1 MKKFK
6 VRIGLRTIKT
16 AVAIIVAMLV
26 VDHLGT
32 TPDKLIFAMLGA
44 MSAMAATFRESLAAC
59 ISQIIGVVFG
69 ALVGLALTSLP
80 LSPLVAIGIGV
91 VLIITVYNMLQFK
104 ESPSLPCFI
113 LVLICISDS
122 ISPISYATGRIWD
135 TAIGLGIGMLINLLV
150 FPYDNS
156 QKIKA
161 SIESLDRDL
170 ILFLEDM
177 FDGDTNLPDAD
188 KMNAKLKDMEQQ
200 LSVFESQLFLIHA
213 RRQRM
218 KLEQFRRCDRKA
230 KELVARLQILSNIER
245 PGRLSEE
252 SRRRLAACGATIRD
266 ERPLNSVMEL
276 DVVTNYHV
284 RQILQI
290 RHELLDTL
298 NDHRGVSGDRE

>member
-1 MKKFK
+1 MRKHR

-16 AVAIIVAMLV
+16 AVAIIVAMLA
-26 VDHLGT
+26 VDRLGAT
-32 TPDKLIFAMLGA
+32 ADKLIFAMLGA
-44 MSAMAATFRESLAAC
+44 MSAVAPTFRESLNAC
-59 ISQIIGVVFG
+59 FSQFVGVIFG
-69 ALVGLALTSLP
+69 ALTGLALMSLP
-80 LSPLVAIGIGV
+80 VTSFVAIGVGV
-91 VLIITVYNMLQFK
+91 ILIITVYNVLQFR

-122 ISPISYATGRIWD
+122 IDPITYAAGRIWD
-135 TAIGLGIGMLINLLV
+135 TAIGLGIGMLINVLV

-156 QKIKA
+156 QTIKA

-170 ILFLEDM
+170 ISFLEDM
-177 FDGDTNLPDAD
+177 FDGDSKLPNAD
-188 KMNAKLKDMEQQ
+188 KLNARLRDMERQ
-200 LSVFESQLFLIHA
+200 LSIFENQLFLLHPS
-213 RRQRM
+213 RQRL

-252 SRRRLAACGATIRD
+252 SRRRLIACGARIRD
-266 ERPLNSVMEL
+266 ERLLDSVMEL

-290 RHELLDTL
+290 RHELLNTL
-298 NDHRGVSGDRE
+298 HDHR

>member
-1 MKKFK
+1 MKKLK
-6 VRIGLRTIKT
+6 VRVGLRTIKT
-16 AVAIIVAMLV
+16 AAAIIVAMLV

-44 MSAMAATFRESLAAC
+44 MSAVAATFRESLSAC
-59 ISQIIGVVFG
+59 VSQIVGVVFG
-69 ALVGLALTSLP
+69 ALVGLVLTSLP
-80 LSPLVAIGIGV
+80 FSNLVSIGVGV
-91 VLIITVYNMLQFK
+91 VLIITVYNMLRFK

-122 ISPISYATGRIWD
+122 ISPISYAAGRIWD
-135 TAIGLGIGMLINLLV
+135 TTIGLGVGMLINILV

-156 QKIKA
+156 RNIRA

-177 FDGDTNLPDAD
+177 FDGDTNLPNAD
-188 KMNAKLKDMEQQ
+188 KVNCKLKDMERQ

-245 PGRLSEE
+245 PGRLTEE
-252 SRRRLAACGATIRD
+252 SRRRLEACGATIRD
-266 ERPLNSVMEL
+266 ERPLDSVMEL

-290 RHELLDTL
+290 RQELLSTL
-298 NDHRGVSGDRE
+298 HDHR

>member
-6 VRIGLRTIKT
+6 FHIGLRTIKT
-16 AVAIIVAMLV
+16 AVAIIVAMLT
-26 VDHLGT
+26 VDRLGAT
-32 TPDKLIFAMLGA
+32 ADKLIFAMLGA
-44 MSAMAATFRESLAAC
+44 MSAVASTFRESLSAC
-59 ISQIIGVVFG
+59 VSQIVGVIFG
-69 ALVGLALTSLP
+69 ALVGLVLTSLP
-80 LSPLVAIGIGV
+80 ISYLTSIGV
-91 VLIITVYNMLQFK
+91 GVILIITVYNMLRFK

-113 LVLICISDS
+113 LVLICISETID
-122 ISPISYATGRIWD
+122 PISYAMGRIWD

-156 QKIKA
+156 RNIKA
-161 SIESLDRDL
+161 TIESLDRHL

-177 FDGDTNLPDAD
+177 FDGDTNLPNAD
-188 KMNAKLKDMEQQ
+188 KLNAKLRDMERQ
-200 LSVFESQLFLIHA
+200 LSVFESQVFLLHP
-213 RRQRM
+213 RRHRL

-245 PGRLSEE
+245 PGRLTEE

-266 ERPLNSVMEL
+266 ERPLDSVMEL

-290 RHELLDTL
+290 RHELLSAL
-298 NDHRGVSGDRE
+298 NDHM